1 MIPGYRLSLVTFTI
15 WRNLQHG
22 TVGKEQHS
30 RVKRI
35 LIIHIWVKI
44 LRRYKYTHTSIWCTN
59 MKDPGAIYRATRNAN
74 ICCMKKQEKLSHK
87 QRLRLRDIDIFIEG
101 PKKNM
106 IQKTWTDWGD
116 VTSLP
121 IHLILSFVQTCKTFV
136 WLPTLARSEN
146 NCEPNNN
153 MCNPGG
159 KSKGTR
165 AVTMNSQSADSHTV
179 SSVRPGQGWT
189 VIRQMAITCSDMTEP
204 YISSAP

>member
-1 MIPGYRLSLVTFTI
+1 MEQLERNSTVEWKEYLLYTYGSKYWEGTNTHTHPSDALIWKIQVLFT
-15 WRNLQHG
+15 
-22 TVGKEQHS
+22 EQH
-30 RVKRI
+30 
-35 LIIHIWVKI
+35 
-44 LRRYKYTHTSIWCTN
+44 
-59 MKDPGAIYRATRNAN
+59 ATQN
-74 ICCMKKQEKLSHK
+74 ICCMKKQEKQSHK
-87 QRLRLRDIDIFIEG
+87 QRLRLCDSDIFIEG
-101 PKKNM
+101 PKKNT
-106 IQKTWTDWGD
+106 IQNTWTDWGY

-121 IHLILSFVQTCKTFV
+121 IHLLLSFVQTCKTFV

-159 KSKGTR
+159 KSRGTR